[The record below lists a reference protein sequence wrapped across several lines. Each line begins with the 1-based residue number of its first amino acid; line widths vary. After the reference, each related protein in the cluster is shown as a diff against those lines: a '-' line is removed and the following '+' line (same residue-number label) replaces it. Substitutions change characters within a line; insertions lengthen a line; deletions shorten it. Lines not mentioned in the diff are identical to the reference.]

1 MAQTEKMDPLF
12 GDEGTPGGGTTEK
25 MPPIFGDDDDDS
37 YRLSLTGTNQFTL
50 SGGSYTIDGDDPDS
64 YVGRGGEAV
73 IYTGLKDSDGT
84 RVAFKIYDTFNQQ
97 QMRQQ
102 KKLSE
107 HLKEVFSDYKTC
119 HLMPILDCGDAMLTD
134 SEGQTKYFVDVM
146 PYLPHGRVTLMS
158 YEELRGELIPQILK
172 AMCNLHDMGMIHR
185 DIKPDNIF
193 CITDGGGKVYLL
205 NDFGATR
212 QMTTGGANYTQ
223 KRTGTPGYTAPE
235 VYSAYATSK
244 SDYYSFGCTVA
255 TLYHGA
261 HVYQTLI
268 DHGEI
273 GRLNQEMTGK
283 GMPLGCPEEH
293 KPLQELVNELTAPS
307 PEQRAGKERVLE
319 WLSDPKAFKSK
330 AVFGDKRP
338 LAFRSENKDFF
349 SFTEIAEYL
358 SQNWPLA
365 REVLYRGTLE
375 KSVSVDD
382 AQLGVEIAKI
392 EDGHRSPDKQD
403 LGVALALHVLDPE
416 GPVYWRGAVYRG
428 AAEIA
433 AVLNARPD
441 DPDIGELLCSG
452 FISQKLS
459 LINEDP
465 GVVSRVREIESVA
478 VSGDE
483 SVALGLRM
491 MRIAFSPTDEGKKVR
506 GAGTI
511 DELFEGVLRSRE
523 LYAAIADALS
533 DLDFLAFVAVNGK
546 KDGVLSLMKD
556 PDVRSGDTERGE
568 KLKNTITS
576 FFLLAEDC
584 MTDRKLLHETY
595 LRYGPCSHEI
605 WIAEN
610 IDLFVCHSRDAQ
622 RMQHEIRRF
631 ILPSVGEP
639 LETIKSRI
647 DVLSELEQGFLRL
660 FQGNPF
666 LANEHELNGKTGVT
680 AASYKV
686 YLADGLFGQPQM
698 IGYLEMMFGRI

>member
-1 MAQTEKMDPLF
+1 
-12 GDEGTPGGGTTEK
+12 
-25 MPPIFGDDDDDS
+25 
-37 YRLSLTGTNQFTL
+37 
-50 SGGSYTIDGDDPDS
+50 
-64 YVGRGGEAV
+64 
-73 IYTGLKDSDGT
+73 
-84 RVAFKIYDTFNQQ
+84 
-97 QMRQQ
+97 
-102 KKLSE
+102 
-107 HLKEVFSDYKTC
+107 
-119 HLMPILDCGDAMLTD
+119 
-134 SEGQTKYFVDVM
+134 
-146 PYLPHGRVTLMS
+146 
-158 YEELRGELIPQILK
+158 
-172 AMCNLHDMGMIHR
+172 
-185 DIKPDNIF
+185 
-193 CITDGGGKVYLL
+193 
-205 NDFGATR
+205 
-212 QMTTGGANYTQ
+212 
-223 KRTGTPGYTAPE
+223 
-235 VYSAYATSK
+235 
-244 SDYYSFGCTVA
+244 
-255 TLYHGA
+255 
-261 HVYQTLI
+261 
-268 DHGEI
+268 
-273 GRLNQEMTGK
+273 MTGK

-319 WLSDPKAFKSK
+319 WLTDPKAFKSK

-506 GAGTI
+506 GA
-511 DELFEGVLRSRE
+511 
-523 LYAAIADALS
+523 
-533 DLDFLAFVAVNGK
+533 
-546 KDGVLSLMKD
+546 
-556 PDVRSGDTERGE
+556 
-568 KLKNTITS
+568 
-576 FFLLAEDC
+576 
-584 MTDRKLLHETY
+584 
-595 LRYGPCSHEI
+595 
-605 WIAEN
+605 
-610 IDLFVCHSRDAQ
+610 
-622 RMQHEIRRF
+622 
-631 ILPSVGEP
+631 
-639 LETIKSRI
+639 
-647 DVLSELEQGFLRL
+647 
-660 FQGNPF
+660 
-666 LANEHELNGKTGVT
+666 
-680 AASYKV
+680 
-686 YLADGLFGQPQM
+686 
-698 IGYLEMMFGRI
+698 